1 MARALTALLLHAV
14 LVCAALAAPPPR
26 TLLVHPGERN
36 EEETVPRR
44 HAALGIE
51 FLNHE
56 IYGGLSNQMV
66 FGESFEE
73 ASLASHPSQARA
85 RLCAKPSSRAVVWGC

>member
-1 MARALTALLLHAV
+1 MARALTALLLHTA
-14 LVCAALAAPPPR
+14 LVCGALAAPPR
-26 TLLVHPGERN
+26 TLVVRPGERN
-36 EEETVPRR
+36 EEVTVPRR

-56 IYGGLSNQMV
+56 IYGGISNQMV

-73 ASLASHPSQARA
+73 ASLASHPSQVRA
-85 RLCAKPSSRAVVWGC
+85 GMRSKTLSRAP